1 MDTTRKRPVPTK
13 PPATRTRAADG
24 SAKATDAKADGRSD
38 EPVDLGVEAAA
49 KLKLLQRAAHNFVAR
64 LPSVEEW
71 ATFLRAEIIPVY
83 NAIMPSVPM
92 CLECGK
98 RMQQKKPPRH
108 VCSPECASAYAAR
121 TKKPGSKVTSVRP
134 HEPGETAKISMD
146 EIVSL

>member
-1 MDTTRKRPVPTK
+1 MDNTRKR
-13 PPATRTRAADG
+13 PATRTRAAERT
-24 SAKATDAKADGRSD
+24 SKPE

-64 LPSVEEW
+64 LPSVDEW

-83 NAIMPSVPM
+83 NAFMPSAPM

-108 VCSPECASAYAAR
+108 VCSPDCASAYTAR
-121 TKKPGSKVTSVRP
+121 TRKPGSKVTTVRP
-134 HEPGETAKISMD
+134 HEPGETAKVSMD
-146 EIVSL
+146 ELVASHKRHHGAK